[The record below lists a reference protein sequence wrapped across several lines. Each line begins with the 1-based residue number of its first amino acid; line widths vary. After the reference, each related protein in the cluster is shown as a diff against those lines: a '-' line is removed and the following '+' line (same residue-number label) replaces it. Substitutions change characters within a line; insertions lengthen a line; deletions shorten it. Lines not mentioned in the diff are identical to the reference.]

1 MKSVDEVKVE
11 MLKKKKWVVV
21 GVTKDQDKFGY
32 KIFKRLKDKG
42 FLVYGVNPKY
52 DEIDGEKIYK
62 SILEID
68 DDIDCVSMVVSPK
81 ISLKVIDEIVKSKI
95 NYVWFQPGAF
105 DEEVLDKSKQNKLE
119 IVYFD
124 CVYVDLAK
132 I

>member
-21 GVTKDQDKFGY
+21 GVTQDQDKFGY
-32 KIFKRLKDKG
+32 KIFKRLKAKG
-42 FLVYGVNPKY
+42 FTVYGVNPKY

-81 ISLKVIDEIVKSKI
+81 ISIKVIDEIVKSNI